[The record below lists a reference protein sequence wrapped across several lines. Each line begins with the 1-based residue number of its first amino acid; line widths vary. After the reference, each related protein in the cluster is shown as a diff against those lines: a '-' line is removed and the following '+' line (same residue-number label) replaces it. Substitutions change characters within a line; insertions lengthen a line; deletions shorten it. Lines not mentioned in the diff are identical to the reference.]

1 MVEMRGRLRNEA
13 QVVII
18 GGGIVG
24 CSVTDEI
31 DGIPPNLPTVRDKDS
46 LIYYKEEVG
55 GLIMGDY

>member
-1 MVEMRGRLRNEA
+1 MRNEA

-55 GLIMGDY
+55 GLIMSDY